1 MNDFTPVA
9 IAPTDTKHILSVLT
23 AQYSDPI
30 TSVLRELVTNAL
42 DAQHVAGT
50 KTPVHV
56 TLPSSDDPTLT
67 VEDHGTGMDRESF
80 ERVQCAYGASTK
92 RDDDDLI
99 GKYGI
104 GSKSVMMVADT
115 YSITNTHEGH
125 RWRADFE
132 LTESGPQYRITDL
145 GPTDEHNGFCVKAQ
159 INQSEND
166 DPMQTCALW
175 NSRAVNFFWWIDPSL
190 YRLTYEDN
198 DITLSE
204 NYFTQRSNTNY
215 LATDTVKTFT
225 AGNKPTKLTSNVVI
239 MDHYAYQIDD
249 VFTRE
254 KFPRNTA
261 LQMPTKSLHLTPNRE
276 RLVNDAHNRRVLEAA
291 YSAWSQDID
300 ARRKTDID
308 NTTCLAQAVYF
319 YAQNREI
326 METLDWN
333 LVHGEIETY
342 YLIIDKYADDI
353 RLIKTLLGKNSL
365 GSLHGCGSTTSE
377 RATLEEITK
386 LFRYQTWIVTVDQK
400 DDQRPNKAALGDL
413 RYWLK
418 HQSETMGTHSQ
429 AIIWNRTTTQD
440 QTITPSHRD
449 LIWDTTIWQH
459 QTEAMNLFMD
469 EAFLNSYPYTMSLDD
484 VRTEVKS
491 MKKNTRPRVRR
502 FSTQRLLDRKVQDMT
517 GAEIA
522 EHLNRTGG
530 RLIVDNKDNLKYL
543 RLSAADAVAHTPYTT
558 DNPNRRMNNVLA
570 FQRMK
575 LMQEVAERDLLVYKS
590 TAPGSTLVKETNVP
604 EASLMTV
611 DQVVNENREKALEAA
626 HSEMRDIVV
635 ELMNT
640 MQSKDNIDEQT
651 ISDYVSLMESQNY
664 GQNYE
669 LIAWNGSL
677 RSIHL
682 FAQHLLKKDVIP
694 KLRKYGTISATA
706 LRDRLQ
712 NVIDVNS
719 ERNPYNKNN
728 PTDKMFAVKKY
739 LNMYGNDLFTTGPA
753 LGDILTVTTELW
765 HKISKPSAT
774 LTRATL
780 AEDMR

>member
-145 GPTDEHNGFCVKAQ
+145 GPTEEHNGFCVKAQ
-159 INQSEND
+159 INQSED
-166 DPMQTCALW
+166 GDPMQTCALW
-175 NSRAVNFFWWIDPSL
+175 NSRAINFFWWIDPSL
-190 YRLTYEDN
+190 YRLTYENN

-225 AGNKPTKLTSNVVI
+225 EDNKPTKLTSNVVI
-239 MDHYAYQIDD
+239 MDHYAYQLYD

-308 NTTCLAQAVYF
+308 STTCLAQAVYF

-333 LVHGEIETY
+333 LMHGEIETY
-342 YLIIDKYADDI
+342 YLIIEKYADDI

-418 HQSETMGTHSQ
+418 HQSETMGTHGQ

-440 QTITPSHRD
+440 QTMKLSDRD

-459 QTEAMNLFMD
+459 QVEAMNLFMD

-484 VRTEVKS
+484 VREEVKS
-491 MKKNTRPRVRR
+491 MRKARPSVRTFR
-502 FSTQRLLDRKVQDMT
+502 TQRCDSIATRNMT
-517 GAEIA
+517 GDQIA
-522 EHLNRTGG
+522 DHLQRTGG
-530 RLIVDNKDNLKYL
+530 RLIVDTSDNL
-543 RLSAADAVAHTPYTT
+543 RLLQRHVPASAQSPKKHHQGPSGEM
-558 DNPNRRMNNVLA
+558 RQVLA
-570 FQRMK
+570 MHRRR
-575 LMQEVAERDLLVYKS
+575 LLRDTAERDLMVYKG
-590 TAPGSTLVKETNVP
+590 TAPGNTLLKESNLDESAVCSVHQML
-604 EASLMTV
+604 E
-611 DQVVNENREKALEAA
+611 EIEKKTLNAA
-626 HSEMRDIVV
+626 HDETRTIVT
-635 ELMNT
+635 EAIDAMC
-640 MQSKDNIDEQT
+640 SKHSIDKQT
-651 ISDYVSLMESQNY
+651 VADYVSLMGNTIEPNNY
-664 GQNYE
+664 IVGGIGNIY
-669 LIAWNGSL
+669 
-677 RSIHL
+677 L
-682 FAQHLLKKDVIP
+682 FAQRLLEKGVIP
-694 KLRKYGTISATA
+694 KLKKARSISPTE
-706 LRDRLQ
+706 LKSRLGDITRVPGDGARGIIP
-712 NVIDVNS
+712 NETMITTS
-719 ERNPYNKNN
+719 L
-728 PTDKMFAVKKY
+728 Y
-739 LNMYGNDLFTTGPA
+739 LMSYDNDLFTGDTP
-753 LGDILTVTTELW
+753 LGEILAVTTELW
-765 HKISKPSAT
+765 RNVSHPSEA
-774 LTRATL
+774 LLRATL